1 MSIQQSVNQAISGSL
16 FLLNQTDAF
25 QRMKAIKSA
34 KRDAETQSEINRVVG
49 KPDNTGVDAS
59 QMVTGEQGTAEQVG
73 ANTAEGNPKN
83 NVDERAE
90 FARKQG
96 SMLADMY
103 LKLQKSIL
111 EAKQAKEKSEEFRKM
126 VLQGVY
132 VKGDKWDG
140 K

>member
-49 KPDNTGVDAS
+49 KPDNIGVDAS
-59 QMVTGEQGTAEQVG
+59 QEVTGEQGTAEQVG
-73 ANTAEGNPKN
+73 SNTAEGNPKN

-90 FARKQG
+90 SARKQG
-96 SMLADMY
+96 SMLADMFM
-103 LKLQKSIL
+103 KLQKSIL

>member
-59 QMVTGEQGTAEQVG
+59 QEVTGKQGTASQVG
-73 ANTAEGNPKN
+73 ANTAEGSPKN

-90 FARKQG
+90 SARKQG
-96 SMLADMY
+96 SMLADMF

-111 EAKQAKEKSEEFRKM
+111 ESKQAKEKSEEFRKM

>member
-90 FARKQG
+90 SARKQG
-96 SMLADMY
+96 SMLADMFM
-103 LKLQKSIL
+103 KLQKSIL

>member
-49 KPDNTGVDAS
+49 KPDNTGSGAS
-59 QMVTGEQGTAEQVG
+59 QEVTGEQGTAEQVG
-73 ANTAEGNPKN
+73 VNTQEVKPKN

-90 FARKQG
+90 SARKER

-103 LKLQKSIL
+103 LKLTKSML

>member
-49 KPDNTGVDAS
+49 KPDNTGSDAS

-73 ANTAEGNPKN
+73 ANTAKGTPKN

-90 FARKQG
+90 SARKQG

-103 LKLQKSIL
+103 LKLKKSLL
-111 EAKQAKEKSEEFRKM
+111 EAEQAKRKSEEFRKM

>member
-25 QRMKAIKSA
+25 QRLKAIRDA
-34 KRDAETQSEINRVVG
+34 KRDAETQSEINRIVG
-49 KPDNTGVDAS
+49 KPDNTSVDAS
-59 QMVTGEQGTAEQVG
+59 QNVTGEQGTAEQVG
-73 ANTAEGNPKN
+73 ANTAEGTQKN

-96 SMLADMY
+96 SMLADMFM
-103 LKLQKSIL
+103 KLQKSIL

>member
-59 QMVTGEQGTAEQVG
+59 QMVTGEKRTAEQVG
-73 ANTAEGNPKN
+73 ANTAEGTPKN

-90 FARKQG
+90 SARKQG

-103 LKLQKSIL
+103 LKLKKSIL
-111 EAKQAKEKSEEFRKM
+111 EAEQAKRKSEEFRKM

>member
-1 MSIQQSVNQAISGSL
+1 MSIQQSVNQSISGSL

-34 KRDAETQSEINRVVG
+34 KRDAETQSKINEMTG
-49 KPDNTGVDAS
+49 KADNTGSVPQEQAT
-59 QMVTGEQGTAEQVG
+59 VTGEGAS
-73 ANTAEGNPKN
+73 ANTAESNPKN

-96 SMLADMY
+96 SMLSDLY

-111 EAKQAKEKSEEFRKM
+111 EAKQAKQKSEEFRKM

-132 VKGDKWDG
+132 RKEDRWDG